1 MFTSPRYLSLI
12 FFQRQQSPE
21 EMVQSIVDDL
31 INLSTEISVRNAAPS
46 RSFLKKTLE
55 SWSSKYL
62 WLVVKKDGKEIRLVC
77 ETTVTYNFDFRKLS
91 IGFYNL
97 SIEVKNWF

>member
-1 MFTSPRYLSLI
+1 MQPL
-12 FFQRQQSPE
+12 
-21 EMVQSIVDDL
+21 
-31 INLSTEISVRNAAPS
+31 S
-46 RSFLKKTLE
+46 RSFLKKKVLE
-55 SWSSKYL
+55 SWSSKYP

-77 ETTVTYNFDFRKLS
+77 ETTATYNFGFRKLS